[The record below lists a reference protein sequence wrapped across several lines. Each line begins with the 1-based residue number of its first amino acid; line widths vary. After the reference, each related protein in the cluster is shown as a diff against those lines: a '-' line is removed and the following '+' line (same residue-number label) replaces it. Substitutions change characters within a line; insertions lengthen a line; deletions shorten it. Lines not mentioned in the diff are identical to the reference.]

1 MVQAVCSN
9 HPFWAAWLNISV
21 TTDDVVVAD
30 AEVESSLTVP
40 CIDLSGRAKLIGL
53 YCRTMNYYQSN
64 GPHDCTANVV
74 TIVVMIVAV
83 SLRTFATVVHRTL
96 IIRFL

>member
-1 MVQAVCSN
+1 MVQAVCSY

-30 AEVESSLTVP
+30 AEVESSLVMP

-64 GPHDCTANVV
+64 GSHDCTANVV
-74 TIVVMIVAV
+74 TMVVITVAV
-83 SLRTFATVVHRTL
+83 NRKIFATRFQLIL
-96 IIRFL
+96 IIF